1 MLITVDKLS
10 KIYKVLKHKSI
21 FRPRY
26 ESKVA
31 LSNISFQIYQGDSVA
46 YIGPNGSGK
55 STTIKL
61 LTGLLTPT
69 SGKVIVNGL
78 EPYKRRKENAM
89 NIGFVFGQ
97 RTQLWWD
104 LPITESFD
112 LLKEIYKIPTSEYKR
127 NLEMLVT
134 LLDLKGFM
142 DVPVRQLSLGQRMRA
157 EVACAFLHSPLIVY
171 LDEPTIGIDIVTKSK
186 IREFLRDINKEKK
199 TTIIL
204 TSHDIDDI
212 ETVCKR
218 LILIDKG
225 QIVYDG
231 QIAEFIERYALFKK
245 IRVAFHERDIPLISI
260 PRCEV
265 TRDEERPNE
274 WIIRYKKTELDT
286 NELLGFLQNVGTIRD
301 FTAHDDNLTDL
312 LKSIYAEK
320 L

>member
-1 MLITVDKLS
+1 MSIVVDHLT
-10 KIYKVLKHKSI
+10 KIYRVVKQKSI
-21 FRPRY
+21 FKPRF
-26 ESKVA
+26 EQKVA
-31 LSNISFQIYQGDSVA
+31 LNNISFQIDQGESVA

-69 SGKVIVNGL
+69 SGKVTVNGL
-78 EPYKRRKENAM
+78 EPYKKRKENAR

-112 LLKEIYKIPTSEYKR
+112 LLKEIYRIPNAVYKR
-127 NLEMLVT
+127 NLEMLFT
-134 LLDLKGFM
+134 LLDLQGFKEI
-142 DVPVRQLSLGQRMRA
+142 PVRQLSLGQRMRA
-157 EVACAFLHSPLIVY
+157 EVACAFLHSPRIVY
-171 LDEPTIGIDIVTKSK
+171 LDEPTIGIDIVTKAK
-186 IREFLRDINKEKK
+186 IRDFLRDINKEEK

-225 QIVYDG
+225 HIVYDG
-231 QIAEFIERYALFKK
+231 QIVDFIERYAVYKK
-245 IRVAFHERDIPLISI
+245 IRVAFKERDIQPILI

-265 TRDEERPNE
+265 SRETTKSNE
-274 WIIRYKKTELDT
+274 LIIRYKKDEIDT
-286 NELLGFLQNVGTIRD
+286 NELLNILQNVGTISD

-312 LKSIYAEK
+312 LKSIYKEEI
-320 L
+320 